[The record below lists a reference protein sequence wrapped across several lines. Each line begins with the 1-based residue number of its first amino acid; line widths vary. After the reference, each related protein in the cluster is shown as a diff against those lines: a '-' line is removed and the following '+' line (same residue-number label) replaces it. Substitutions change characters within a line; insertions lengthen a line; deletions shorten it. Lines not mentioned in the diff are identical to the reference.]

1 MEWAK
6 ESVIG
11 FIELYKGKEILWDPK
26 HPMHFN
32 KIKKQNAWEEMGNF
46 ENVLHANV
54 RIATC
59 QET

>member
-1 MEWAK
+1 MEWVQ
-6 ESVIG
+6 ESVIEL
-11 FIELYKGKEILWDPK
+11 IEICKRKEIIWDPK

-46 ENVLHANV
+46 EKVLQANV
-54 RIATC
+54 RITIC